1 MCLPRDA
8 RKGVMEM
15 TIAIEGQQDPFSQ
28 FDRDFPEMYE
38 VVRTVIVVRHRKLYK
53 FEVLKDHT
61 APARFKVHFSLQE
74 RLTIEPVDSKSKEQ
88 FKKVWVDLT
97 LPRVETDDANS
108 AYNQALLQLSQI
120 TP

>member
-1 MCLPRDA
+1 
-8 RKGVMEM
+8 MEM
-15 TIAIEGQQDPFSQ
+15 TTKGMQDPLPRFVKDFS
-28 FDRDFPEMYE
+28 EIYE

-53 FEVLKDHT
+53 VEVLKDHT

-97 LPRVETDDANS
+97 LPWVETDDANS
-108 AYNQALLQLSQI
+108 AFNQALLQLSQI